1 MLKTYN
7 KTTIIKYKGEIINAI
22 GNMFISEEDLICTPE
37 KQLSWTDLDEFYEKY
52 GYACPFAFYK
62 TSKGRKIE
70 LYDKIIDGTVKEWKT
85 SSPGISIAFIYD
97 EKKYSIN
104 DILNYNNSDI
114 AIRYLVEHGLSIIK
128 N

>member
-22 GNMFISEEDLICTPE
+22 GNMFISEEDLIYTSE

-52 GYACPFAFYK
+52 GYVCPFAFYK

-70 LYDKIIDGTVKEWKT
+70 LYDKIIDGVVKEWKA

-114 AIRYLVEHGLSIIK
+114 AIRYLVEHGLNAIK